1 MTKQELQAFICD
13 IFQIDECT
21 SLILRQINKYVTER
35 RYDYKN
41 IARALSYYVDVQGNT
56 LELKYGIGIVPL
68 VMNDAL
74 KYFEQLKRQQ
84 EEQRQAAEEASKKQ
98 APVIAKID
106 EIKGHNTI
114 RRPHIDISSLT

>member
-1 MTKQELQAFICD
+1 MTKQELEQFICE

-21 SLILRQINKYVTER
+21 SMILRQINKYVTER

-56 LELKYGIGIVPL
+56 LDIKYGIGIVPL

-74 KYFEQLKRQQ
+74 KYFEQLKKQQ
-84 EEQRQAAEEASKKQ
+84 EEQRQAAVAASQ
-98 APVIAKID
+98 QQDNIIKIRD
-106 EIKGHNTI
+106 EQIKMP
-114 RRPHIDISSLT
+114 RKRPHIDISSLT